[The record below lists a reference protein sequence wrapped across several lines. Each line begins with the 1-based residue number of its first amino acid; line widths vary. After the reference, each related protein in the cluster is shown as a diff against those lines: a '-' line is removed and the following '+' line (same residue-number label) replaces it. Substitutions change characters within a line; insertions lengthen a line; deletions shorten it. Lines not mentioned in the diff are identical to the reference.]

1 MRSRQ
6 EQGVALLSV
15 LLLVAVMS
23 VMAVTVLDE
32 IRFGVRR
39 AGNAEAVGQAR
50 WYALGAEALARGRI
64 AALVRSQV
72 RLAGWSGRTVSYPVD
87 GGVIQ
92 ARISDGAA
100 CFNLNSVVQPPLEAP
115 RRRDEGVAQFLDLAE
130 ALGVTPREAE
140 MLAAALVDWIDVDP
154 LRESGGAEDEAY
166 DRYRTAGALLAEVS
180 ELRAVRGFTPDLYA
194 RLRPHVCALPTTEL
208 SPINPNTLTDAQ
220 APLLVMLT
228 EGRMPLA
235 AARRLIAARPAQGW
249 SREDFVGLPAF
260 ADAELSAQGM
270 QQISERPRFFQLE
283 TEVTFGDAEV
293 FSSALLEADAAGRV
307 RLAAR
312 RWGLEE

>member
-1 MRSRQ
+1 MRSRH

-39 AGNAEAVGQAR
+39 SANAEAVGQAR
-50 WYALGAEALARGRI
+50 WYALGAEALARSRI
-64 AALVRSQV
+64 GALVRSQA
-72 RLAGWSGRTVSYPVD
+72 RLTGWSGRTVSYPVD
-87 GGVIQ
+87 GGTIQ

-115 RRRDEGVAQFLDLAE
+115 RRRDAGVAQFVDLAE
-130 ALGVTPREAE
+130 AAGLTEREGE
-140 MLAAALVDWIDVDP
+140 MLAAALVDWIDADP

-166 DRYRTAGALLAEVS
+166 DGYRTAGALLAETS
-180 ELRAVRGFTPDLYA
+180 ELRAIRGFTPEIYG
-194 RLRPHVCALPTTEL
+194 RLRPYVCALPTADL
-208 SPINPNTLTDAQ
+208 SPINPNTLTEAQ

-235 AARRLIAARPAQGW
+235 VARRLIAARPAQGW
-249 SREDFVGLPAF
+249 AAEEFLGLPAF
-260 ADAELSAQGM
+260 VEAPLGPEADD
-270 QQISERPRFFQLE
+270 QIKDTPRFFRLE
-283 TEVTFGDAEV
+283 TEVAFGDAEV

-307 RLAAR
+307 RLVAR